1 SLFLIILAPILYILG
16 LNALGV
22 TSPPIALTLANW
34 ILVFLAEILVL
45 IIFLVSFLILYFGMA
60 PIMKNKNAA
69 LIALIIV
76 LLLLPI
82 IFIFAVSLVVGVAIG
97 YTLESYVLV
106 FALIII
112 VALISG
118 ALEYIFYR
126 CPRWASSMYSA

>member
-1 SLFLIILAPILYILG
+1 MAIKWKRLLVSLFLIILAPILYILG

-126 CPRWASSMYSA
+126 